1 MYRKLILLKFVLIS
15 ACLSAPSH
23 TKEINLALS
32 SAPSNMSPFNS
43 TDANSQNLNRLVYL
57 SLVDVDQ
64 NMNFEC
70 RACESYTE
78 TVEDVRHTIR
88 FKLREDLRFHNG
100 EKLVARHVLESW
112 QAFLNEENQSVFKK
126 AFSKISSIIVH
137 SDYDLSLVY
146 ENYDLENLTNLVLL
160 KIFIQ
165 KDGELIGSGP
175 YRISELKPL
184 EIKLN
189 AINAEDY
196 PNFVFKVVRDETT
209 LALKLLNGEVDL
221 SLAQISPRKLDW
233 LLARPKS
240 ELKLYRQQGTN
251 TVYLSPNHRRGPLAD
266 LKVRQALSHLIPRE
280 DLAKHKLKNSVTVAT
295 GFFSES
301 FSGVYLKR
309 DYDSYDPPRA
319 YQFLTEAGYLR
330 AENGRWQKNGQ
341 DLSIDWKVS
350 NNRATIEIVETIK
363 HFLENH
369 GFVVNLTIQ
378 EWGIFMRSLRTG
390 QFDLIISQWLGFTGP
405 EMLGVVFHSKNHP
418 PVGANRGF
426 YSSSQFDLAYD
437 KAIAPAN
444 KNKAREYFRAAHE
457 IAVNDYAYIDLW
469 HPEIRWIGRSCIDLP
484 TLYSTGSF
492 LALLELKNN
501 CKD

>member
-1 MYRKLILLKFVLIS
+1 
-15 ACLSAPSH
+15 
-23 TKEINLALS
+23 
-32 SAPSNMSPFNS
+32 MSPFNS
-43 TDANSQNLNRLVYL
+43 TDANSQNLNRLIYL
-57 SLVDVDQ
+57 TLVDVDPQ
-64 NMNFEC
+64 MNFEC

-78 TVEDVRHTIR
+78 TVSDSGHIIR
-88 FKLREDLRFHNG
+88 FKLKEDLKFHNG
-100 EKLVARHVLESW
+100 EKLIARHILESW
-112 QAFLNEENQSVFKK
+112 QAFLNEENRSVFKA

-137 SDYDLSLVY
+137 SDYDLSIVY

-165 KDGELIGSGP
+165 KDGQLIGSGA
-175 YRISELKPL
+175 YKIGGLKPL
-184 EIKLN
+184 EVKLDAQN
-189 AINAEDY
+189 PQKY
-196 PNFVFKVVRDETT
+196 PNLVFKVVRDETT
-209 LALKLLNGEVDL
+209 LALKLLNGEIDL
-221 SLAQISPRKLDW
+221 SLAQISPRKLEW
-233 LLARPKS
+233 LLARPKAD
-240 ELKLYRQQGTN
+240 LTLYRQQGTN

-280 DLAKHKLKNSVTVAT
+280 DLANHKLKNSVTIAT
-295 GFFSES
+295 GFFSKA

-309 DYDSYDPPRA
+309 DYDRYDPQRA
-319 YQFLTEAGYLR
+319 NQLLIEAGYEK
-330 AENGRWQKNGQ
+330 AENGRWRKSGQ
-341 DLSIDWKVS
+341 DLTIDWKVS

-418 PVGANRGF
+418 PTGANRGF
-426 YSSSQFDLAYD
+426 YSSSQFDQAYD
-437 KAIAPAN
+437 KAIVPAN
-444 KNKAREYFRAAHE
+444 RNEAKKYFRAAHE

-469 HPEIRWIGRSCIDLP
+469 HPEIRWIGRSCLALP

-492 LALLELKNN
+492 LALLEMKNN